1 MRHRQSGFTLI
12 ELMIVVA
19 IVGVLAAVAVPAYSD
34 YTVRAKVSE
43 AIAAVSPI
51 KASVADYYYANGEL
65 PRNSSSAGLDDSA
78 NEITG
83 DAYATE
89 VVKAISIDTQPSD
102 GTIKV
107 TLKDLGEDGTA
118 DSTLLFV
125 PDISE
130 AGQIT
135 WGCEASNGAG
145 TLPARFAPAN
155 CRG

>member
-51 KASVADYYYANGEL
+51 KASVADYYYANGQL
-65 PRNSSSAGLDDSA
+65 PTNSSEAGLDDSGTTPGSSYSTDVVEA
-78 NEITG
+78 IIISSTSPGSIRVTFNDIGEGVDEG
-83 DAYATE
+83 D
-89 VVKAISIDTQPSD
+89 S
-102 GTIKV
+102 
-107 TLKDLGEDGTA
+107 
-118 DSTLLFV
+118 LFFIPTV
-125 PDISE
+125 SE
-130 AGQIT
+130 EGGQIE
-135 WGCEASNGAG
+135 WRCEAANGDG
-145 TLPARFAPAN
+145 SLPTRFAPAN